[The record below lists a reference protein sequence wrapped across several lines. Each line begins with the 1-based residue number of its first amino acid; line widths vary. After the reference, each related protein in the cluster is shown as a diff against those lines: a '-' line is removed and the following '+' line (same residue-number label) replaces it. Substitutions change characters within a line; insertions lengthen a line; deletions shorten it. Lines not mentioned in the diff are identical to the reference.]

1 MKRRIH
7 LFLALFFVVSTLTVG
22 LHELMPH
29 HDSSN
34 CQVCTLVQNDN
45 GLAPDNTVTLS
56 KLHTVYEPV
65 RLVKSCHTY
74 RYIPDLQARAPPSLS

>member
-7 LFLALFFVVSTLTVG
+7 LFLALFFAVSTLTAG

-45 GLAPDNTVTLS
+45 GLAPDNTLKYS
-56 KLHTVYEPV
+56 RLHTVYEPV
-65 RLVKSCHTY
+65 RLVKSCNIY
-74 RYIPDLQARAPPSLS
+74 RYISNLQARAPPSFS

>member
-7 LFLALFFVVSTLTVG
+7 LFLALFFVVSTLTAS

-45 GLAPDNTVTLS
+45 ALAPDNTLKDA
-56 KLHTVYEPV
+56 KLHTVYEPI
-65 RLVKSCHTY
+65 RLVKDCHFY
-74 RYIPDLQARAPPSLS
+74 RYSSSLQARAPPAFS